1 MFKTRES
8 TPRYYTN
15 TSRDFQLLGHL
26 LDCVV
31 SNVRQGVSGMT
42 SLPLNKNIDENLLTL
57 VQTTLGLNLTH
68 KYSSNSLLAVCS
80 DFKNILKL
88 KGTKSSIEE
97 CVKVLLNAQNLKDE
111 YDVSVYNLVET
122 SNNSD
127 DGSSYHVDIRISE
140 SMQDI
145 ELLDDLLNYILPAGY
160 TYSIIKTKVKN
171 ASLTTQLVEGDK
183 YTNTSYNSREL
194 SEYSSKDELLENNYG
209 KLLSHGMSEVGM
221 TTVVSANDFNVVDSS
236 STISAISDDT
246 NEDNK

>member
-57 VQTTLGLNLTH
+57 VQTTLGLSLTH

-111 YDVSVYNLVET
+111 YDVSVY

-127 DGSSYHVDIRISE
+127 DSSSYHVDIRISE

-171 ASLTTQLVEGDK
+171 ASLTTQLVEDDK
-183 YTNTSYNSREL
+183 HTDTSYNSREL
-194 SEYSSKDELLENNYG
+194 SEYSSDDELLEKNYD

-236 STISAISDDT
+236 STISTISDDT

>member
-111 YDVSVYNLVET
+111 YDVSVY

-127 DGSSYHVDIRISE
+127 DSSSYHVDIRISE

-183 YTNTSYNSREL
+183 YANTLYNSREL
-194 SEYSSKDELLENNYG
+194 SEYSSKDELLKNNYG
-209 KLLSHGMSEVGM
+209 ELLSHGMSEVGM

-236 STISAISDDT
+236 STISTISDDT